1 MKKSNGFYGTAITA
15 GLLAALVFVFPGCRA
30 KARDTVRFDPV
41 SGSGSPAAGI
51 PVAATAGPYR
61 NPAVVQGGEQTI
73 STTFSSRRYVPITVQ
88 VGIPIKW
95 TISVEPG
102 NLNGCNGAMVI
113 RKFGIRK
120 RLQVGDTVVEFTPT
134 ETGNIDYSCWMGM
147 IRSTITV
154 VKDLSAVPAEGGTN
168 L

>member
-1 MKKSNGFYGTAITA
+1 MKKPSGFYKIPITA
-15 GLLAALVFVFPGCRA
+15 GLLAALVFVLPGCKA
-30 KARDTVRFDPV
+30 KTRDTVRFDPV
-41 SGSGSPAAGI
+41 NGNGSPAARI
-51 PVAATAGPYR
+51 PVTATAGPYR

-88 VGIPIKW
+88 AGIPVKW
-95 TISVEPG
+95 TISMEPG
-102 NLNGCNGAMVI
+102 SLNGCNGAMVI